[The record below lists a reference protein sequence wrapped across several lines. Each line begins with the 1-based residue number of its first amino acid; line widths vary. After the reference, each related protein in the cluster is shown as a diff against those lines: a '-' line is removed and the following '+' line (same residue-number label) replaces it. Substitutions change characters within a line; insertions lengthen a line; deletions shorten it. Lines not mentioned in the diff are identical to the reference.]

1 MTIKGRRD
9 PDAPGS
15 YPVPKISNSAKL
27 SQSLEG
33 APVELELELEEELE
47 SDLPPDEL
55 PEAVSALADFL

>member
-33 APVELELELEEELE
+33 APVELELEEELE

>member
-33 APVELELELEEELE
+33 APVELELEEELE
-47 SDLPPDEL
+47 SDLPLDEL